1 MTSNQAVDSVAG
13 TICAYLQGRTNA
25 PVAHG
30 QDLSAAGVL
39 TSMLAM
45 EIVVFLE
52 STFQISVVGRDLKL
66 DNFRS
71 VNAMVALVTRLR
83 ESEGAE

>member
-1 MTSNQAVDSVAG
+1 MTSNQTVDSVAG
-13 TICAYLQGRTNA
+13 TICAYLQSRTNA
-25 PVAHG
+25 PVAHD

-52 STFQISVVGRDLKL
+52 STFQIAVVGRDLKL
-66 DNFRS
+66 ANFRT
-71 VNAMVALVTRLR
+71 VDDMVALVTRLR
-83 ESEGAE
+83 ETDA